1 MWGLPTTVI
10 VDREGKVHKKHS
22 GIASKEQ
29 FEEYVKSVL

>member
-1 MWGLPTTVI
+1 VI